1 MKSNELCIETIPN
14 LSNEQIPTPKK
25 NVYAV
30 FFIKS
35 NEARKYLSG
44 AEKTASSISYI
55 QQGCFLHNENPTEPN
70 DQY

>member
-1 MKSNELCIETIPN
+1 MARALHTKGIFMKSNELCIETIPN

-25 NVYAV
+25 KYVYAV

-44 AEKTASSISYI
+44 TEKTASSISYI
-55 QQGCFLHNENPTEPN
+55 
-70 DQY
+70 